1 MGFLKFK
8 NHVMRGPRISE
19 AIGYENLKE
28 KTYVGI
34 SNVTI
39 KQDAKTKM
47 ME

>member
-1 MGFLKFK
+1 
-8 NHVMRGPRISE
+8 MRGPRKSE
-19 AIGYENLKE
+19 MIGYENLKE

-34 SNVTI
+34 SNVAI